1 MQEHR
6 PSYGSVSLS
15 PAPGSVQRASLTG
28 PSLLL
33 GAAGTPRPPSWGPF
47 LFSLSGAQMAIS
59 LGPFSVFS
67 CQCQGTPG
75 EREAIVMASL
85 PARDSAVSP
94 CLHGCRPLVHRGLP
108 RVPQAI
114 SLQSGA
120 DSSQP
125 LCAPGDLHPCPGYV
139 GPRPRLSVWLSLHSI
154 TGQLWHSPAASDA
167 GSLSQ
172 TVALL

>member
-1 MQEHR
+1 MQQALQGPPAGVPFCSAYQELR
-6 PSYGSVSLS
+6 WPS
-15 PAPGSVQRASLTG
+15 
-28 PSLLL
+28 
-33 GAAGTPRPPSWGPF
+33 
-47 LFSLSGAQMAIS
+47 S

-67 CQCQGTPG
+67 CRCQGTPG
-75 EREAIVMASL
+75 EREATVMASL
-85 PARDSAVSP
+85 PARDSAVLP

-172 TVALL
+172 TVALLWGSDPCFSSLTLWVQVQSCSLSLFLSFLL